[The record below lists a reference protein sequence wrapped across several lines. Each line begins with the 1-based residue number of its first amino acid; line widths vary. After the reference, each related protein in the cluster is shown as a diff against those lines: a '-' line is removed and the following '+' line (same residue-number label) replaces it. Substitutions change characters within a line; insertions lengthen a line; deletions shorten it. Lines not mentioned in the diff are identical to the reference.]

1 MINNELIKRRPVIL
15 VVDDDEIL
23 LKTVHD
29 TLIKERFRVITAT
42 DGISAVFQLAK
53 RNPDLVV
60 LDIMMPKYDGFQTL
74 EMIRR
79 HSDIPVIMLTCLDD
93 RISLHKSLDEGKADG
108 YITKPFSLKYLVAQ
122 VKAKLRR
129 TDYVQKHLHIGE
141 NKPLETV
148 RIDH

>member
-1 MINNELIKRRPVIL
+1 MGNELIKRKPVIL
-15 VVDDDEIL
+15 VVDDDATL
-23 LKTVHD
+23 LKTIHD
-29 TLIKERFRVITAT
+29 TMVSEGFRVITAS

-53 RNPDLVV
+53 RNPDLIL

-74 EMIRR
+74 EMIRL

-93 RISLHKSLDEGKADG
+93 RMSLHKSLDEGKADG

-129 TDYVQKHLHIGE
+129 TDHRQKLLYTKE
-141 NKPLETV
+141 NELLETV
-148 RIDH
+148 RIDR